1 MKVAL
6 LSSFLSQAYV
16 SLVGIVLMPV
26 YLRLLGAEGVGL
38 IGLFVMAQ
46 ALLPL
51 LDLGL
56 STVLSREMSRFRAGH
71 LDAGEAWLKLRSLVW
86 LFSLIGAIV
95 IMLVAGS
102 RGALASS
109 WLRLGELAGSEVEYC
124 LVAMA
129 LAAVLRWVAGIY
141 RSALLG
147 LEEHRW
153 LNVSAF
159 ALATIKHV
167 GVLPLLV
174 WGSPTA
180 FAYFSYHAGAGLLE
194 LLVLRYAMARSLPIP
209 AAKPALRWSAGLREA
224 WSLAGAMTFLSA
236 VWILFNQVDK
246 LILSRVLSL
255 SDYGY
260 FSLATSLA
268 GGVLVLIPPLAQVLQ
283 PRMTILASQGR
294 SDELVQF
301 YRAASQGATALF
313 VAAGGAVAVLAP
325 LLLHAWIG
333 DPDAVRDIAPTL
345 FWYGIAS
352 GLVGILALPFMLQFA
367 HGDLGLHVRG
377 NILLCLFGLPALAL
391 ASIEFG
397 AIGAGMTLCASRLL
411 FLLLWIPFVHRKYIP
426 AASSKW
432 LPGDVLPGAISAIGV
447 LATAAC
453 LIPMPDSR
461 LAAAALACAIA
472 ALALAAGLLAGRAP
486 RRMFLAWYATE
497 R

>member
-56 STVLSREMSRFRAGH
+56 SAVLSREMSRFRAGH

-102 RGALASS
+102 RGVLASS

-224 WSLAGAMTFLSA
+224 WSLAGAMTFLSV
-236 VWILFNQVDK
+236 VWILFNQMDK

-255 SDYGY
+255 ADYGY
-260 FSLATSLA
+260 FALATSLA

-283 PRMTILASQGR
+283 PRLTVLATQGR
-294 SDELVQF
+294 TAELAKL
-301 YRAASQGATALF
+301 YRAASQGSAALF
-313 VAAGGAVAVLAP
+313 VAVGGTAALLAP

-333 DPDAVRDIAPTL
+333 DPAVAIDVAPTL

-352 GLVGILALPFMLQFA
+352 ALVGILSLPFMLQFA
-367 HGDLGLHVRG
+367 YGELSLHVRG
-377 NILLCLFGLPALAL
+377 NILLCFLGLPTLAFTS
-391 ASIEFG
+391 AMFG
-397 AIGAGMTLCASRLL
+397 AVGAGITLCSTRVL
-411 FLLLWIPFVHRKYIP
+411 FLLFWIPQVHRRFIP
-426 AASSKW
+426 EISSRW
-432 LPGDVLPGAISAIGV
+432 LRADVLPSALAVTGALVFAERFV
-447 LATAAC
+447 EV
-453 LIPMPDSR
+453 PDSR
-461 LAAAALACAIA
+461 LV
-472 ALALAAGLLAGRAP
+472 AGLLAAALGLMALVAGLAAGCQTREAVRAWFWGI
-486 RRMFLAWYATE
+486 R
-497 R
+497 